1 MRALVVLLVVVALGV
16 LGFQVFGVEALL
28 RRAAIQIHGR
38 TGVVV
43 DFAGASG
50 SILDGTLT
58 LDGLTAILEQDGAR
72 VLDLKAARFE
82 AQVPLTSLGEHP
94 VRFQRVEVTG
104 LEGSA
109 DQPPRREGE
118 EVELQ
123 RDLTAELLRVE
134 DSRVDST
141 RLYLDG
147 KSRRTQLEITSL
159 EIEGYRSDWAFHDFL
174 FHSSFEG
181 KLDGGPFTI
190 NRTLEGGEWRV
201 TWDIQGLPKE
211 PWTAEAAPD
220 VQAAGFLGGGR
231 TLDVEVVSRWHI
243 DAPETIH
250 MAWTIVTPAQ
260 PVSFECEMAREKFRG
275 VRSLRES
282 GVMEHVRK
290 AILNAVGDQVEDA
303 VAGIRDRLR
312 DAMRGR

>member
-1 MRALVVLLVVVALGV
+1 MRALVALLVVVALGV
-16 LGFQVFGVEALL
+16 LGLQVFGVEALL
-28 RRAAIQIHGR
+28 RRAVGRLQER

-43 DFAGASG
+43 DFTGATG
-50 SILDGTLT
+50 SLLDGTLT
-58 LDGLTAILEQDGAR
+58 LEGLTAVLERDGVRA
-72 VLDLKAARFE
+72 LDVKAARFE
-82 AQVPLTSLGEHP
+82 AQAPLTSLGEHP
-94 VRFQRVEVTG
+94 LQFRRVEVTG

-118 EVELQ
+118 AAEVR
-123 RDLTAELLRVE
+123 RDLATDLLRVE
-134 DSRVDST
+134 DSRVEST

-147 KSRRTQLEITSL
+147 KRRRTEVEVTRLEIQ
-159 EIEGYRSDWAFHDFL
+159 GYRSDWAMHDFL

-190 NRTLEGGEWRV
+190 TRTLEGGEWRV

-250 MAWTIVTPAQ
+250 MAWTIVTPEQ
-260 PVSFECEMAREKFRG
+260 PISFECDMAREKFRG

-282 GVMEHVRK
+282 GVMEHVRQ
-290 AILNAVGDQVEDA
+290 AILNAVGDRVEDA